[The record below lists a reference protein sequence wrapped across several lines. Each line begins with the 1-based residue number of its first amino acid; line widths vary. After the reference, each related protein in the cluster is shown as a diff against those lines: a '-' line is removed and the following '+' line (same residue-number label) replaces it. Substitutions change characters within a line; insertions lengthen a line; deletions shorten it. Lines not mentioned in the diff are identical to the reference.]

1 MSLSLRE
8 QLLQAGLGS
17 KKQAKQADYQSR
29 QQNRE
34 QPRNKP
40 APPSPQQLAA
50 QKAQA
55 EKLARDQELNR
66 KQQEK
71 AQKKARRAQVR
82 QVIEQNRIPKLESED
97 YYNFID
103 GKMIRRIAVTPMLRE
118 QLTCGDMVLV
128 RYSGHYEVV
137 PVAVVPRIKEIDEQ
151 VIVPYTSPVASADQP
166 VDENDPYKD
175 FVVPDDLTW

>member
-8 QLLQAGLGS
+8 QLLQAGLGT
-17 KKQAKQADYQSR
+17 KKQAKQAEHQVR
-29 QQNRE
+29 QQERN
-34 QPRNKP
+34 QPRGKP
-40 APPSPQQLAA
+40 AGPTPQQLAA

-71 AQKKARRAQVR
+71 AEKKARRAQVR
-82 QVIEQNRIPKLESED
+82 QVIEQNRIPKQESED
-97 YYNFID
+97 WFNFID

-118 QLTCGDMVLV
+118 QLTSGDMVLV

-137 PVAVVPRIKEIDEQ
+137 PAAVLPRIREIDAS
-151 VIVPYTSPVASADQP
+151 VIVPYDPQASAEKP

>member
-8 QLLQAGLGS
+8 QLLQAGLGT
-17 KKQAKQADYQSR
+17 KKQVKKAEHQSWQQASSQSR
-29 QQNRE
+29 H
-34 QPRNKP
+34 KP
-40 APPSPQQLAA
+40 AGPTPQQLAA
-50 QKAQA
+50 QQAQA
-55 EKLARDQELNR
+55 AKLARDQELNR

-71 AQKKARRAQVR
+71 AEKKARRAQVR

-118 QLTCGDMVLV
+118 QLTNGDMVLV

-151 VIVPYTSPVASADQP
+151 VIVPFTQPSAATQQP